1 MLVALRRMDKK
12 IAIQNDTTGSADAPA
27 RLVSLGR
34 TTVVAFRLQCC
45 IDFVKL
51 FVPWL
56 GRLLKRLSFDIG
68 WENVGDYTIFGSRA
82 FKDPLVKLV
91 QNHPLLNFVAS
102 NWLLSIGLAAVLV
115 PTMILVAQL
124 SWGTEQGAHG
134 PIVVAT
140 GLWLLARQWHL
151 IDNVK
156 HAPPTRN
163 VICVIVPMLVLY
175 YLSNVT
181 QIIEIQGFLMY
192 GLLVTALYSFVGA
205 KAIRLLAFP
214 LFYLLFAFPPPDTV
228 VAIVTQPLKIG
239 ISKAAIDLLYAAGYP
254 IAGAGVTIQ
263 IGQYQLLVAAACS
276 GLNSLI
282 SLSAISLFY
291 VYMRHQFDWHYAAFL
306 MLAILPVAI
315 FANLLRVMIL
325 ILLTYHVGEFA
336 AQGFL
341 HNFAGITMFVT
352 ALLTIFAF
360 DVVAEPIWHR
370 FSKRESER
378 AK

>member
-1 MLVALRRMDKK
+1 MQLAQR
-12 IAIQNDTTGSADAPA
+12 
-27 RLVSLGR
+27 
-34 TTVVAFRLQCC
+34 
-45 IDFVKL
+45 
-51 FVPWL
+51 
-56 GRLLKRLSFDIG
+56 
-68 WENVGDYTIFGSRA
+68 
-82 FKDPLVKLV
+82 
-91 QNHPLLNFVAS
+91 HPVLNFVIT
-102 NWLLSIGLAAVLV
+102 NWLLSIGLAAVLI

-140 GLWLLARQWHL
+140 GLWLVARQWHL

-156 HAPPTRN
+156 TPARTIN
-163 VICVIVPMLVLY
+163 VICLIVPLLALY
-175 YLSNVT
+175 FLSSVT

-205 KAIRLLAFP
+205 KAIKLLAFP
-214 LFYLLFAFPPPDTV
+214 LFYLLFAFPPPETV
-228 VAIVTQPLKIG
+228 VAIITQPLKIG
-239 ISKAAIDLLYAAGYP
+239 ISKAAIELLYAAGYP

-291 VYMRHQFDWHYAAFL
+291 VYIRHQLDWHYAVFL
-306 MLAILPVAI
+306 MLAIVPVAI
-315 FANLLRVMIL
+315 FANLVRVLIL
-325 ILLTYHVGEFA
+325 ILLTYHVGESA

-360 DVVAEPIWHR
+360 DIIAEPVWR
-370 FSKRESER
+370 RLTKSEPKN
-378 AK
+378 AQ

>member
-1 MLVALRRMDKK
+1 MQLALKH
-12 IAIQNDTTGSADAPA
+12 PA
-27 RLVSLGR
+27 
-34 TTVVAFRLQCC
+34 
-45 IDFVKL
+45 
-51 FVPWL
+51 
-56 GRLLKRLSFDIG
+56 LK
-68 WENVGDYTIFGSRA
+68 
-82 FKDPLVKLV
+82 
-91 QNHPLLNFVAS
+91 FVAD
-102 NWLLSIGLAAVLV
+102 NWLLSIWLGAVLV

-140 GLWLLARQWHL
+140 GIWLLARQWHR
-151 IDNVK
+151 IADVIEP
-156 HAPPTRN
+156 AP
-163 VICVIVPMLVLY
+163 VWIVTLLFVPLLLLY
-175 YLSNVT
+175 FLSSVT

-228 VAIVTQPLKIG
+228 VAIITQPLKIW
-239 ISKAAIDLLYAAGYP
+239 ISKAAIELLYFAGYP

-291 VYMRHQFDWHYAAFL
+291 VYIRHQVDWQYAAFL
-306 MLAILPVAI
+306 VLAILPVAI
-315 FANLLRVMIL
+315 FANLVRVLIL
-325 ILLTYHVGEFA
+325 ILLTYHAGEAA

-341 HNFAGITMFVT
+341 HNFAGMTMFIT
-352 ALLTIFAF
+352 ALLTIFAI
-360 DVVAEPIWHR
+360 DIVAEPIWR
-370 FSKRESER
+370 RLSVREPGH
-378 AK
+378 AG